1 MEVRKERK
9 RWGMRGERGREEED
23 SIEIQTDDWERV
35 LEIQVFITEL
45 RDSSC
50 LILIICNM
58 YMNKK
63 INMNHSECMS
73 QS

>member
-9 RWGMRGERGREEED
+9 RWGRRGEMGREEED
-23 SIEIQTDDWERV
+23 SKEIQTDDWERV

-58 YMNKK
+58 YMNMK
-63 INMNHSECMS
+63 INVNHSECMS

>member
-9 RWGMRGERGREEED
+9 RWGRRGERGREEED

-35 LEIQVFITEL
+35 LEIQMFITEL
-45 RDSSC
+45 RDSRC

>member
-9 RWGMRGERGREEED
+9 RWGRRGEGGREEED

-50 LILIICNM
+50 LILIICTM

-63 INMNHSECMS
+63 INVNHSECMS

>member
-9 RWGMRGERGREEED
+9 RWEMRGERCREEED

-63 INMNHSECMS
+63 INVNHSECMS

>member
-9 RWGMRGERGREEED
+9 RWEMRGERCREEED

-45 RDSSC
+45 RDYSC

-63 INMNHSECMS
+63 INVNHSECMNPS
-73 QS
+73 

>member
-9 RWGMRGERGREEED
+9 RWGIRGEGGREEED

-63 INMNHSECMS
+63 INVNHSECMS

>member
-9 RWGMRGERGREEED
+9 RWEMRGERCREEED

-45 RDSSC
+45 RDYSC

-63 INMNHSECMS
+63 INVNHSECMS

>member
-50 LILIICNM
+50 LILIICDM

-63 INMNHSECMS
+63 INVNHSECMS

>member
-9 RWGMRGERGREEED
+9 RWGMRVDGGREEED

>member
-63 INMNHSECMS
+63 INVNHSECMS

>member
-63 INMNHSECMS
+63 INMNHSECMNPS
-73 QS
+73 

>member
-1 MEVRKERK
+1 
-9 RWGMRGERGREEED
+9 MRGERGREEED

-63 INMNHSECMS
+63 INVNHSECMS

>member
-9 RWGMRGERGREEED
+9 RWGMRGEMGREEED

-63 INMNHSECMS
+63 INVNHSECMS